1 MTKFTPSEQKLLD
14 LIKAMPGGSY
24 CPGADATVN
33 PEVRRIVRKLERKGA
48 LVIEATDDGARYTVR
63 AA

>member
-1 MTKFTPSEQKLLD
+1 VKFTPSEAKLLD

-24 CPGADATVN
+24 CPGAEAHAT
-33 PEVRRIVRKLERKGA
+33 PEVQRLIRRLDRKGA
-48 LVIEATDDGARYTVR
+48 LTIEATDDGPRYTVR